1 MQTLAHSQLN
11 DAQLAQVAYL
21 FADAHFGNDARAFVY
36 EVDRRGDVKGRTL
49 AEGQP
54 PAHSGRSKRNAPVN
68 IQTTQ
73 EAHVT
78 ESMIFIFNAQMSMD
92 ALAASIAEKLFQHS
106 QIEEVIK

>member
-21 FADAHFGNDARAFVY
+21 FADAHFGSDARAFVY
-36 EVDRRGDVKGRTL
+36 EVNGHGDIKGRHA
-49 AEGQP
+49 AEGQS
-54 PAHSGRSKRNAPVN
+54 PARSGRSKRRPPVN
-68 IQTTQ
+68 IQITQ

-78 ESMIFIFNAQMSMD
+78 ESMIFNAQMSMD
-92 ALAASIAEKLFQHS
+92 ALAASIAEKLSQHS